1 MNMHWLKN
9 TVFALAIAMVP
20 ALGVAADKVGVRPF
34 TEHGVVDAPPEQDV
48 VVISDS
54 TYHLTDRTTITT
66 LRGQAATTSDLTP
79 GTKVGFNMYG
89 TRAERFISDIW
100 ILPKDFNLD
109 VQEDD

>member
-9 TVFALAIAMVP
+9 TAFALAIAMAP
-20 ALGVAADKVGVRPF
+20 TLGETADKVGVRPF
-34 TEHGVVDAPPEQDV
+34 NEHGIVDAPPEQDV

-66 LRGQAATTSDLTP
+66 LNGKAATTGDMTL

-109 VQEDD
+109 VQTDD

>member
-1 MNMHWLKN
+1 MTMHWLKN
-9 TVFALAIAMVP
+9 TVFALAIALAPTLAVT
-20 ALGVAADKVGVRPF
+20 ADNIGVRPF
-34 TEHGVVDAPPEQDV
+34 TEHGVVDTPPKLGV
-48 VVISDS
+48 MVISDS
-54 TYHLTDRTTITT
+54 TYHLSDRTTITT
-66 LRGQAATTSDLTP
+66 LRGLAATTGDLTS